1 MNFGVLEI
9 APSKYVPAPGYAY
22 VPDVSNTPQIG
33 LQPSAR
39 RARGPAGAGLGAETT
54 KKQDAKI
61 LRELA
66 QLDRENHRDVNIP
79 VMGGGRGKE
88 GGRGNQSKLTPS
100 VRKILASQK
109 TFANHLSDF
118 EALSS
123 LPTSTSTSTTQ
134 QPTPPTLS
142 TPKVPPAPG
151 FTSTGKRS
159 HKRKEPLPPGIEPPK
174 RSHKKKDPNAPATST
189 PLRTMSTPIIKS
201 EAEPSVSAPAGSTPT
216 ESESESAFAPFV
228 CALPPPKPHPRDSD
242 PLLVSRV
249 PNLPSVREMQRLVEL
264 PPLSYLEARGGCTDE
279 DRRKPGRVFCE
290 VWCLGEGET
299 GWKSVRGTGGKCL
312 GLLGGGLLGPDNF
325 DVGIPRENGNERKSG
340 VQELSVEYL

>member
-79 VMGGGRGKE
+79 VTGGGRGKE

-123 LPTSTSTSTTQ
+123 LPTSTPTTQ
-134 QPTPPTLS
+134 QPAPPTLS
-142 TPKVPPAPG
+142 TPKYRQAQPQEKRTAPPRHRTPQAQPQK
-151 FTSTGKRS
+151 KRS
-159 HKRKEPLPPGIEPPK
+159 QRPGDFDSLTHYEHTDDQI
-174 RSHKKKDPNAPATST
+174 RSGNYGFRTHDDFDADRSNIRAVFVLAAAPETAPERS
-189 PLRTMSTPIIKS
+189 R
-201 EAEPSVSAPAGSTPT
+201 SVACFARADFA
-216 ESESESAFAPFV
+216 ESAGDAEV
-228 CALPPPKPHPRDSD
+228 VGGAAA
-242 PLLVSRV
+242 
-249 PNLPSVREMQRLVEL
+249 EL
-264 PPLSYLEARGGCTDE
+264 Y
-279 DRRKPGRVFCE
+279 
-290 VWCLGEGET
+290 
-299 GWKSVRGTGGKCL
+299 
-312 GLLGGGLLGPDNF
+312 
-325 DVGIPRENGNERKSG
+325 
-340 VQELSVEYL
+340 

>member
-22 VPDVSNTPQIG
+22 VPDISNTPQIG

-79 VMGGGRGKE
+79 VTGGGRGRE

-123 LPTSTSTSTTQ
+123 LPTSTPITQ
-134 QPTPPTLS
+134 QPTPTLS

-174 RSHKKKDPNAPATST
+174 RSHKKKDPNAPAIST

-201 EAEPSVSAPAGSTPT
+201 EAETTVSAPAVSTQT
-216 ESESESAFAPFV
+216 EATFAPFL
-228 CALPPPKPHPRDSD
+228 CSLPPPKPHPRDTD

-249 PNLPSVREMQRLVEL
+249 PNLPSVQEMQRLLEV
-264 PPLSYLEARGGCTDE
+264 PPLSYMEARGGWSDE

-290 VWCLGEGET
+290 VCGYWGRVKCMRCGGRVCALECLGTHKEECFNRYGA
-299 GWKSVRGTGGKCL
+299 
-312 GLLGGGLLGPDNF
+312 
-325 DVGIPRENGNERKSG
+325 
-340 VQELSVEYL
+340 

>member
-22 VPDVSNTPQIG
+22 VPDVSNAPQIG

-79 VMGGGRGKE
+79 VTGGGRGKE
-88 GGRGNQSKLTPS
+88 GGRGNQTKLTPS

-118 EALSS
+118 EALSA
-123 LPTSTSTSTTQ
+123 LPTSTSTTSVQ
-134 QPTPPTLS
+134 QPPPPLLS

-159 HKRKEPLPPGIEPPK
+159 HKRKEPLPPIIDPPK
-174 RSHKKKDPNAPATST
+174 RSHKRKDPNAPAIST
-189 PLRTMSTPIIKS
+189 PLRTMSTSAPMINS
-201 EAEPSVSAPAGSTPT
+201 EAETAAAVSSTPAIST
-216 ESESESAFAPFV
+216 PAESTFAPFL
-228 CALPPPKPHPRDSD
+228 CALPPPKPHPRDHD

-249 PNLPSVREMQRLVEL
+249 PNLPSVQEMQRLLEV
-264 PPLSYLEARGGCTDE
+264 PPLSYGEARGGWTEE

-290 VWCLGEGET
+290 VCGYWGRVKCMRCGGRVCALDCLGTHKEECFNRYGA
-299 GWKSVRGTGGKCL
+299 
-312 GLLGGGLLGPDNF
+312 
-325 DVGIPRENGNERKSG
+325 
-340 VQELSVEYL
+340 

>member
-22 VPDVSNTPQIG
+22 VPDVSNTPQVG

-79 VMGGGRGKE
+79 VTGGGRGKE

-123 LPTSTSTSTTQ
+123 LPTSTSTATV
-134 QPTPPTLS
+134 QPATPTIS

-159 HKRKEPLPPGIEPPK
+159 HKRKEPLPPGIELPK
-174 RSHKKKDPNAPATST
+174 RSHKKKDPNAPAIST
-189 PLRTMSTPIIKS
+189 PLRTISTPIVKS
-201 EAEPSVSAPAGSTPT
+201 EPAAMISTPAIST
-216 ESESESAFAPFV
+216 PAESTFAPFL
-228 CALPPPKPHPRDSD
+228 CSLPPPKPHPRDND

-249 PNLPSVREMQRLVEL
+249 PNLPSVEEMQRLLEM
-264 PPLSYLEARGGCTDE
+264 PPLSYIEARGGWTDE

-290 VWCLGEGET
+290 VCGYWGRVKCMRCGGRVCALECLGTHKEECFNRYGA
-299 GWKSVRGTGGKCL
+299 
-312 GLLGGGLLGPDNF
+312 
-325 DVGIPRENGNERKSG
+325 
-340 VQELSVEYL
+340 

>member
-9 APSKYVPAPGYAY
+9 APSKFVPAPGYAY
-22 VPDVSNTPQIG
+22 VPDVANAPQIG

-39 RARGPAGAGLGAETT
+39 RARGPAGVGLGAETT

-79 VMGGGRGKE
+79 VTGGRGKE
-88 GGRGNQSKLTPS
+88 GGRRNQSKLTPS

-123 LPTSTSTSTTQ
+123 LPTTTTTTQ
-134 QPTPPTLS
+134 QPAAPTIS
-142 TPKVPPAPG
+142 VPKVAPAPG

-159 HKRKEPLPPGIEPPK
+159 HKRKEPPPPGIDPPK

-189 PLRTMSTPIIKS
+189 PLRNMSTPLIKS
-201 EAEPSVSAPAGSTPT
+201 EPATAIPTPAALPAPEEST
-216 ESESESAFAPFV
+216 FAPFL
-228 CALPPPKPHPRDSD
+228 CSLPPPKPHPRDAD

-249 PNLPSVREMQRLVEL
+249 PNLPGREVMQRLLEL
-264 PPLSYLEARGGCTDE
+264 PPLSYAEARGGCSDE

-290 VWCLGEGET
+290 VCGYWGRVKCMRCGGRVCALDCLGIHKEECFNRYGA
-299 GWKSVRGTGGKCL
+299 
-312 GLLGGGLLGPDNF
+312 
-325 DVGIPRENGNERKSG
+325 
-340 VQELSVEYL
+340 

>member
-79 VMGGGRGKE
+79 VTGGGRGKE
-88 GGRGNQSKLTPS
+88 AGRGNQSKLTPS

-123 LPTSTSTSTTQ
+123 LPTSTPTTQ
-134 QPTPPTLS
+134 QPATPTLS
-142 TPKVPPAPG
+142 TPTLSTPRIPPAPG

-159 HKRKEPLPPGIEPPK
+159 HKRKEPLPPGIDPPK
-174 RSHKKKDPNAPATST
+174 RSHKKKDPNAPAIST
-189 PLRTMSTPIIKS
+189 PLRTMSTPVIKT
-201 EAEPSVSAPAGSTPT
+201 EAETTVSTPAAST
-216 ESESESAFAPFV
+216 QAESTFAPFL
-228 CALPPPKPHPRDSD
+228 CSLPPPKPHPRDTD

-249 PNLPSVREMQRLVEL
+249 PNLPSVQEMQRLLEV
-264 PPLSYLEARGGCTDE
+264 PPLSYMEARGGWTHE

-290 VWCLGEGET
+290 VWCLEEGET
-299 GWKSVRGTGGKCL
+299 GWKDVEGAEVRSA
-312 GLLGGGLLGPDNF
+312 GLLGVGLLGPD
-325 DVGIPRENGNERKSG
+325 K
-340 VQELSVEYL
+340 

>member
-9 APSKYVPAPGYAY
+9 APAKYVPAPGYAY
-22 VPDVSNTPQIG
+22 VPDVSKTPQIG

-61 LRELA
+61 FRELA
-66 QLDRENHRDVNIP
+66 QLDRDNHRDVNIP
-79 VMGGGRGKE
+79 VTGGGRGKE
-88 GGRGNQSKLTPS
+88 GGRGNQTKLTPS

-123 LPTSTSTSTTQ
+123 LPSSTSNSTSTPQ
-134 QPTPPTLS
+134 QPATPTLS
-142 TPKVPPAPG
+142 TPKLPPVPG

-159 HKRKEPLPPGIEPPK
+159 HKRKEPLPPVLDPPK
-174 RSHKKKDPNAPATST
+174 RSHKKKDPNAPVIST
-189 PLRTMSTPIIKS
+189 PLRKMSTPVIK
-201 EAEPSVSAPAGSTPT
+201 AESPATNPTPAISTPAET
-216 ESESESAFAPFV
+216 TFAPFL
-228 CALPPPKPHPRDSD
+228 CSLPPPKPHPRDSD

-249 PNLPSVREMQRLVEL
+249 PNLPSVEEMQRLLEM
-264 PPLSYLEARGGCTDE
+264 PPLSYTEARGGWTEE

-290 VWCLGEGET
+290 VCGYWGRVKCMRCGGRVCALECLGTHKEECFNRYGA
-299 GWKSVRGTGGKCL
+299 
-312 GLLGGGLLGPDNF
+312 
-325 DVGIPRENGNERKSG
+325 
-340 VQELSVEYL
+340 